1 MSARALFVRL
11 DESDVRAR
19 CLKEN
24 VGVSSIER
32 IPTGGVRLVCMSVD
46 GAERLRTKLKSQM
59 LTGDVVREKH
69 RPTRPL
75 W

>member
-1 MSARALFVRL
+1 MSRVMFLKL
-11 DESDVRAR
+11 DENTVRAR
-19 CLKEN
+19 CEKEN
-24 VGVSSIER
+24 VGVSAIER

-46 GAERLRTKLKSQM
+46 GADRMRAKLKSQM
-59 LTGDVVREKH
+59 LGGTVVRERH

>member
-1 MSARALFVRL
+1 MSARVMFIQL
-11 DESDVRAR
+11 DEDQVVAR
-19 CLKEN
+19 CAKEN

-46 GAERLRTKLKSQM
+46 GADRMRGKFKAQLIK
-59 LTGDVVREKH
+59 GDVVREKH
-69 RPTRPL
+69 RPVRPL